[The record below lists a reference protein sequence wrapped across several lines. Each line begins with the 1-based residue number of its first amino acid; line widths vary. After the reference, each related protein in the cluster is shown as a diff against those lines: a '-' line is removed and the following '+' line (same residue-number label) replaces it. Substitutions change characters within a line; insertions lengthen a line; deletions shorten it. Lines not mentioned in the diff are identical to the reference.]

1 MWQTIFKSIINW
13 LQANTF
19 NTILILLASV
29 LVIQFGNKLL
39 AIIIRRAVGRIN
51 TDLSEHDVKKRQ
63 DTLISM
69 FSTILKVLVWLT
81 AGFTILG
88 SMGIN
93 LAPLL
98 AGASVIGVALGF
110 GAQSLIKDLLSG
122 LFIIIENQ
130 YRVGDVVDIGGAS
143 GTVEQITV
151 RSTIIRDSDGNVH
164 YIPNGTIVHVIN
176 KTMGYSR
183 VNLTLSVDIKTNM
196 NKLADIVDEVGAAL
210 ATDEKWK
217 NKVLEAPH
225 FMNNGDI
232 TDTSIGISVVGK
244 TQPSKQW
251 AVMSELRKRLLVAL
265 KQNKIKIIEMAG
277 VPRK

>member
-1 MWQTIFKSIINW
+1 MWQIIVSW
-13 LQANTF
+13 FQANTV
-19 NTILILLASV
+19 NIVLILIASV
-29 LVIQFGNKLL
+29 LVVQFGTKLF
-39 AIIIRRAVGRIN
+39 ATIIRRTVGRLN

-69 FSTILKVLVWLT
+69 FSTILKVFVWLT

-88 SMGIN
+88 MMGIN

-98 AGASVIGVALGF
+98 AGAGVMGVALGF
-110 GAQSLIKDLLSG
+110 GAQSIIKDLLSG

-130 YRVGDVVDIGGAS
+130 YRVGDVVDIGGAA

-164 YIPNGTIVHVIN
+164 YIPNGTVVHVIN

-196 NKLADIVDEVGAAL
+196 DKLADIIDEVGIAL
-210 ATDEKWK
+210 AADEKWK
-217 NKVLEAPH
+217 DKVLEPPH
-225 FMNNGDI
+225 FINNGDM
-232 TDTSIGISVVGK
+232 TDTAIGISVVGK

-251 AVMSELRKRLLVAL
+251 AVMGELRKRLLVAL
-265 KQNKIKIIEMAG
+265 KKGNIKIIEMAG
-277 VPRK
+277 IPKK